1 MQEVCG
7 PSPRFSDD
15 DGDGDWLAEIEM
27 TLDSTLEWM
36 VGKNLKSSRF
46 LLHLPYS
53 TIDDVLP
60 WPTTVHVVLVVI
72 FKYPPPPPPLPHC
85 NCSGGTPANTYRLV
99 KSNSTKL
106 Q

>member
-60 WPTTVHVVLVVI
+60 SSWLWYLNIRHLHLLCLIVIAQVEHRPTLI
-72 FKYPPPPPPLPHC
+72 
-85 NCSGGTPANTYRLV
+85 GW
-99 KSNSTKL
+99 SNLIQRNYNNKKT
-106 Q
+106 